1 MLFLKG
7 LSGSMARQRITYARD
22 QLRSRRLDNLFMK
35 TEVED
40 IDMLQRA
47 ILGEVQDESDQIK
60 AEAKEKVDA
69 IRKRAQEQAD
79 AESKAILDTARQEAE
94 RLRSQAVATAQM
106 KARSAQLAHRE
117 QLLDRVFK
125 TVKEKLADVQ
135 KRPDYDQIATM
146 LLREALQELRVNKAE
161 IRADKVTQNFLE
173 KKALGEISKELNG
186 QFTMAEALEEGMGVV
201 VNAADGKLH
210 YDNTLE
216 TRLHRLQST
225 LRSSVN
231 KILLG
236 EKA

>member
-1 MLFLKG
+1 
-7 LSGSMARQRITYARD
+7 MA
-22 QLRSRRLDNLFMK
+22 
-35 TEVED
+35 TEVQD
-40 IDMLQRA
+40 IEMLERA
-47 ILGEVQDESDQIK
+47 ILGEVRDASDQIK
-60 AEAKEKVDA
+60 AEAKVKVDA

-79 AESKAILDTARQEAE
+79 AESKAILDVARQEAE
-94 RLRSQAVATAQM
+94 RLRGQAVATAQM

-135 KRPDYDQIATM
+135 KRPDYDQIAAM

-161 IRADKVTQNFLE
+161 ISADKVTQNVLE

-186 QFTMAEALEEGMGVV
+186 QFTMADALEEGTGVV

-216 TRLHRLQST
+216 TRLNRLQST